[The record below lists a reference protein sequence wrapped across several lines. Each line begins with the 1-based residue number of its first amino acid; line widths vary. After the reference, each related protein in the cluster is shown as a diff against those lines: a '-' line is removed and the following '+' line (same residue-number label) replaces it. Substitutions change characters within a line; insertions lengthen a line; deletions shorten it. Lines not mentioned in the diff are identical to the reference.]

1 MKLIICP
8 RCSGHGKI
16 EKYNHV
22 EAGVCFKCNGAGK
35 IEVEDN
41 IRDTVQELRD
51 ERKKYN
57 ELEKEFNNLWEQYK
71 NELKD
76 NRQWYWYILC
86 EGTEHTTKDEERLTR
101 INQYLQYKEEKEL
114 FKKTINVNIIDID
127 EAMKHIKEIESKYLY
142 SRE

>member
-22 EAGVCFKCNGAGK
+22 EGGICFECNGSGK
-35 IEVEDN
+35 KEAEDN
-41 IRDTVQELRD
+41 ARDTIQEIRD
-51 ERKKYN
+51 ERK
-57 ELEKEFNNLWEQYK
+57 LEKEFSTLWNQYK

-76 NRQWYWYILC
+76 YKDWYWYILC
-86 EGTEHTTKDEERLTR
+86 EGTEYTTKDEERLIR
-101 INQYLQYKEEKEL
+101 INQYLQYKEEKKE
-114 FKKTINVNIIDID
+114 FKKTIDINIVDID
-127 EAMKHIKEIESKYLY
+127 EAMKVIKEIENKYLY